1 MNDEL
6 SAWERSREATRRI
19 MRELGCDER
28 GYPLMENHVE
38 VRLNDRRRG

>member
-19 MRELGCDER
+19 MAELGRDER
-28 GYPLMENHVE
+28 GYPLPKEDE
-38 VRLNDRRRG
+38 